1 MGPLAIIVALELV
14 ITSGI
19 IGFSSHPQALKQA
32 KHKISNVLGIQK
44 IAQVEDNSGSSTPDT
59 SQPANNPP
67 PDQAQ
72 PTDQSSTSAPAQP
85 EQSQAPVS
93 SSPPSSES
101 SPTPTSS
108 DQNLP
113 STPDQSQSS
122 DQTNSGPTS
131 GQPSPSEM
139 PNLFEQELNPSPT
152 PEGQESSSPN
162 PQSSGEPSPSPASV
176 ETGASQTQAVLSPDD
191 LINSPENIDN
201 KSVEEVKKEDTQLD
215 QTTDP
220 AQQTKLL
227 VDFATDKIKD
237 MNNFSKSDDFTSTN
251 FAAQRFNEQMDKAIS
266 NLEKVPVKDQ
276 AKLKKQL
283 VNFCDQADKVLRT
296 VELSVPE
303 EGEQDLEIA
312 RGQCQEL
319 NL

>member
-1 MGPLAIIVALELV
+1 MGPLVIIIALELV
-14 ITSGI
+14 FTAGI
-19 IGFSSHPQALKQA
+19 IGSSSHPQALSET

-44 IAQVEDNSGSSTPDT
+44 IAQTEDNV
-59 SQPANNPP
+59 P

-72 PTDQSSTSAPAQP
+72 PTDQSSTAVSASP

-93 SSPPSSES
+93 SSSPSSES
-101 SPTPTSS
+101 SPPPEATPVPSESPTATPEQAPSS
-108 DQNLP
+108 TQVNP
-113 STPDQSQSS
+113 E
-122 DQTNSGPTS
+122 QT
-131 GQPSPSEM
+131 PSPTEA
-139 PNLFEQELNPSPT
+139 PNLFEQA
-152 PEGQESSSPN
+152 QESSSPN
-162 PQSSGEPSPSPASV
+162 PQSSGEPSPSPNSV
-176 ETGASQTQAVLSPDD
+176 ETSASQTQAVLSPDD

-201 KSVEEVKKEDTQLD
+201 KSVEEVKKEDTQLE
-215 QTTDP
+215 QTADP
-220 AQQTKLL
+220 GQQTKLL
-227 VDFATDKIKD
+227 IDFATDKIKD

-266 NLEKVPVKDQ
+266 NVEKVSPKDQ